1 MTDTKP
7 DPKVD
12 IALAET
18 PFTYRSLQEVAKT
31 DFVPKAIRGNLPAIY
46 AAVMAGRELGLP
58 PMEAMRSIDVIDGNP
73 TLSGELCVRL
83 IRGAGHKLRTTELS
97 DERATVTGV
106 RAEDP
111 EDTMT
116 VTFTIDMAKRAN
128 LTGKSNWKNYP
139 ESMLFWRAV
148 TMLARMH
155 FPDAIGATRLAY
167 LPDEYGADITPP
179 PVDTDG
185 EDIDDAE
192 VVETVVAEEP
202 DGTEPFELVAEESA

>member
-1 MTDTKP
+1 MTETKA
-7 DPKVD
+7 DL
-12 IALAET
+12 ALTEA
-18 PFTYRSLQEVAKT
+18 PFTYRTLQEVSKT

-83 IRGAGHKLRTTELS
+83 IRGAGHKLRTLEMS
-97 DERATVTGV
+97 ADKAKVMGI
-106 RAEDP
+106 RAEDA

-116 VTFTIDMAKRAN
+116 VEFTIEMAKRAN
-128 LTGKSNWKNYP
+128 LAGKSNWKNYP
-139 ESMLFWRAV
+139 EAMLFWRAV

-155 FPDAIGATRLAY
+155 FPDAIGSTRIAY

-179 PVDTDG
+179 PVDTDDDA
-185 EDIDDAE
+185 EDAE
-192 VVETVVAEEP
+192 VVETVVAEESEP
-202 DGTEPFELVAEESA
+202 DGTEPFELVAEEGA